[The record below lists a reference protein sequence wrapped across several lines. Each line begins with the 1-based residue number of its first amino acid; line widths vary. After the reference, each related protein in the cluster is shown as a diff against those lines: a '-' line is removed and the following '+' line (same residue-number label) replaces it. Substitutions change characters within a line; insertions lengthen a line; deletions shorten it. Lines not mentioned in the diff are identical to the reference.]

1 MEKYKLQYKSH
12 IQFKNLISHEE
23 FTKVIKPI
31 EDEIYDLEKAN
42 KFRQTTE
49 SKELRKIIKS
59 YGEYFTTQSPL
70 YFAITTNKIQLPVSQ
85 GKEHF
90 CLITKI
96 N

>member
-1 MEKYKLQYKSH
+1 M
-12 IQFKNLISHEE
+12 
-23 FTKVIKPI
+23 
-31 EDEIYDLEKAN
+31 
-42 KFRQTTE
+42 
-49 SKELRKIIKS
+49 
-59 YGEYFTTQSPL
+59 GEYFTTQSPL

>member
-12 IQFKNLISHEE
+12 IQFKNLISHKE
-23 FTKVIKPI
+23 FTEVIKPI
-31 EDEIYDLEKAN
+31 ENEIYDLEKAN
-42 KFRQTTE
+42 KYRQTAK

-70 YFAITTNKIQLPVSQ
+70 YAAMTTNKIQLPASQ

>member
-23 FTKVIKPI
+23 FTEVIKPI
-31 EDEIYDLEKAN
+31 ENEIYDLEKAN
-42 KFRQTTE
+42 KYKQTAK

-70 YFAITTNKIQLPVSQ
+70 YAAMTTNKIQLPTSQ